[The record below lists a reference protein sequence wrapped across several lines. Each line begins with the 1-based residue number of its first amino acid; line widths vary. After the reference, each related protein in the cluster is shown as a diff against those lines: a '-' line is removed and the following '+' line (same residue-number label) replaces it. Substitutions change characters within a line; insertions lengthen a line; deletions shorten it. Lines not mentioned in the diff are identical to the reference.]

1 MRRNQTDPVFDW
13 LAYHA
18 EFDPGRLAAVDLAT
32 QRWLT
37 YGEFNDRAT
46 RLATAL
52 RERFG
57 VAEAQVD
64 ALARERVHAVRG
76 VAGERQPVPGD
87 RRRLEQPR
95 DRR

>member
-52 RERFG
+52 REG
-57 VAEAQVD
+57 LASQLAT
-64 ALARERVHAVRG
+64 ALAPRFA
-76 VAGERQPVPGD
+76 PY
-87 RRRLEQPR
+87 LEATP
-95 DRR
+95 